1 MSDSSLC
8 FFASVFLF
16 PDSNSYRRVSLSS
29 CKPSLSLNPQSTSCQ
44 SSSLPLCTECQDPEC
59 TVGEVAVRETG
70 FPGDHAA
77 SDLLTPGATIVVGV
91 DPSKEVAGAS
101 QDMALALPSLP
112 RPTSSSVPLSTGGQR
127 FDDDVVQQFD
137 ATHWLSELTAA

>member
-1 MSDSSLC
+1 M
-8 FFASVFLF
+8 
-16 PDSNSYRRVSLSS
+16 
-29 CKPSLSLNPQSTSCQ
+29 
-44 SSSLPLCTECQDPEC
+44 
-59 TVGEVAVRETG
+59 RETG

-77 SDLLTPGATIVVGV
+77 SDLLTPGATMVVGV

-101 QDMALALPSLP
+101 QDMALALPSLS
-112 RPTSSSVPLSTGGQR
+112 RPTSSSVPLGTGGQR